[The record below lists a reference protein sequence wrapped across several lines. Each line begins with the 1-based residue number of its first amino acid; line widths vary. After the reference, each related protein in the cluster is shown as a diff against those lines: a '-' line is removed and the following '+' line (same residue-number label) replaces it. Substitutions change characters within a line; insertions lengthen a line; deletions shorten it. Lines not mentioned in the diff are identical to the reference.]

1 MSARLLSF
9 ERIAAAVMLVA
20 AFFSGGNS
28 MRAESGDIWK
38 LFVPRVY
45 SMQYAGDIGKMSV
58 GAGWNYGKG
67 KRWETHLFVGY
78 LPKDNTPEDYWT
90 FTLKEIF
97 TPWKLDL
104 SERVSISPLYVTLF
118 VNSIFSDDFWRR
130 EPNRYPKGYYGFSSK
145 VRFHIGFGHRFTFNH
160 SDKYRSVIKKT
171 TVYYEVSTCDL
182 FIRQKFLNS
191 YIPLEDI
198 LCFGFGLQWTI

>member
-1 MSARLLSF
+1 MSVKRSNF
-9 ERIAAAVMLVA
+9 ERIAIAVVLA
-20 AFFSGGNS
+20 LAFFCGS
-28 MRAESGDIWK
+28 RDIHAESRGV
-38 LFVPRVY
+38 LSALVPRLY

-58 GAGWNYGKG
+58 GVGWNYGKG
-67 KRWETHLFVGY
+67 KRWEIHLFVGY

-90 FTLKEIF
+90 FTLKEMF

-104 SERVSISPLYVTLF
+104 SERASIDPLYVTLF
-118 VNSIFSDDFWRR
+118 VNSIFSDDFWHR
-130 EPNRYPKGYYGFSSK
+130 EPHRYPKGYYGFSSK

-160 SDKYRSVIKKT
+160 SEKYRSIIKKT

-191 YIPLEDI
+191 YIPLKDI
-198 LCFGFGLQWTI
+198 ICLGFGLQWTI